1 MKVLLRF
8 ALLAGSA
15 AAVAG
20 VAALSSTACTSSS
33 TGAGPSE
40 DGGGQDSGTDSGPA
54 PEDAGSD
61 SGPVDAGTDAPP
73 TVTGM
78 TIVTATGA
86 SLQAHAGDALQL
98 RVVLT
103 MSDGT
108 TQPLPAGMTVTWT
121 TPETIVAQN
130 PDDAGP
136 SSVIPDAGAEPTGFY
151 VQNPYRPDRTD
162 YPGTLF
168 VINPGTAPDAGI
180 TVTAVLPDGGSL
192 VAIVTVAPTPA
203 GDPNA
208 GEDTFISRLTC
219 GDCHGYTGA
228 GSPIAGYDDAGPYYN
243 LQGSTLPYPA
253 PGLNNST
260 PGDGGNGPN
269 LAADP
274 AWSASLLGMAAQGDI
289 DNNGVALRAPMVN
302 KLGDLGP
309 SKKPVNGQDFANVYS
324 WLLLQTQ

>member
-1 MKVLLRF
+1 MKVSLRF
-8 ALLAGSA
+8 ALFAASA

-20 VAALSSTACTSSS
+20 VAALTSTACSSS
-33 TGAGPSE
+33 SSGGAPSE
-40 DGGGQDSGTDSGPA
+40 DGGGQDGGTDSA
-54 PEDAGSD
+54 PPSEDAGND
-61 SGPVDAGTDAPP
+61 SGPVDAGVDAPP

-86 SLQAHAGDALQL
+86 SLQALAGDALQL

-108 TQPLPAGMTVTWT
+108 TQPLPTGMTVTWT

-136 SSVIPDAGAEPTGFY
+136 SSIIPDAGAQPTAFY
-151 VQNPYRPDRTD
+151 VQNPYRPERTD

-203 GDPNA
+203 GDPDA
-208 GEDTFISRLTC
+208 GADTFISRLTC
-219 GDCHGYTGA
+219 GDCHGNTGA
-228 GSPIAGYDDAGPYYN
+228 GSPIAGYDDAGPFFD
-243 LQGSTLPYPA
+243 LQGAEFPYPA

-260 PGDGGNGPN
+260 PDGGSGPN
-269 LAADP
+269 VAADP
-274 AWSASLLGMAAQGDI
+274 AWSASLLAMAAQGDL
-289 DNNGVALRAPMVN
+289 DNNGVALRKPMVDW
-302 KLGDLGP
+302 LG
-309 SKKPVNGQDFANVYS
+309 KKNNVDGGVLNAQDFANIYS
-324 WLLLQTQ
+324 YLLTQTQ